1 MKDRNT
7 DLIST
12 NVHPFCLSRWP
23 IESQEEGVTVT
34 EKPKS
39 FLLYHTIAKTNN
51 STAANRTLKA
61 VCTSILSFLVI
72 TVIPPGTRGG
82 MNHYLDVIT

>member
-1 MKDRNT
+1 MSIPSAYPDGQLNHRRKVSQSLRNPNLSCFIILQPK
-7 DLIST
+7 LI
-12 NVHPFCLSRWP
+12 
-23 IESQEEGVTVT
+23 
-34 EKPKS
+34 
-39 FLLYHTIAKTNN
+39 N